1 MSYLKKLKELIGEE
15 AFKKVEADLGKKDLI
30 VNDGE
35 YIPKE
40 KFDAKLDEIKTLK
53 SEKDKS
59 EKDLK
64 TANDELKKLQD
75 EKKAGTSTVEQKIAD
90 LEKKITDQDGK
101 IAAKEKELGL
111 AKKEGILK
119 DALTEAGVKN
129 PKNLKLL
136 MKEFDLEK
144 LELDE
149 KDGKIKG
156 FDDSVKK
163 LQEDYKPLFGE
174 ENFSGTPPGKGK
186 GKEDDQKEMTTEEF
200 YASEI
205 FGGEKK

>member
-30 VNDGE
+30 INDGE

-40 KFDAKLDEIKTLK
+40 KFNEKLDEIKDLK
-53 SEKDKS
+53 ADKVKA

-64 TANDELKKLQD
+64 TAGDELKKLQD
-75 EKKAGTSTVEQKIAD
+75 EKKSSTSTVEQKIAE

-101 IAAKEKELGL
+101 ITAKETELGL
-111 AKKEGILK
+111 AKKENVLK

-174 ENFSGTPPGKGK
+174 ENFTGTPIGKAK
-186 GKEDDQKEMTTEEF
+186 VEADKNKEMTTEEF

-205 FGGEKK
+205 FGGDKK

>member
-30 VNDGE
+30 VNDGD

-40 KFDAKLDEIKTLK
+40 KFNEKLDEIKDLK

-59 EKDLK
+59 VKDLK

-75 EKKAGTSTVEQKIAD
+75 EKKSNTSTVEQKVAD
-90 LEKKITDQDGK
+90 LEKKLADQDTK
-101 IAAKEKELGL
+101 ITAKEKELSL
-111 AKKEGILK
+111 AKMEGVLK

-144 LELDE
+144 LEVDE

-174 ENFSGTPPGKGK
+174 ESFSGTPPGKGK
-186 GKEDDQKEMTTEEF
+186 SNETEEKEMTTEEF

-205 FGGEKK
+205 FGGDKK

>member
-40 KFDAKLDEIKTLK
+40 KFNEKLDEIKTLK
-53 SEKDKS
+53 SEKEKT

-75 EKKAGTSTVEQKIAD
+75 EKKSNTSTVEQKVAD
-90 LEKKITDQDGK
+90 LEKKLKEQDDK
-101 IAAKEKELGL
+101 IAAKDKELTL
-111 AKKEGILK
+111 AKVEGVLK
-119 DALTEAGVKN
+119 DSLTNAGVKN

-144 LELDE
+144 LELTD
-149 KDGKIKG
+149 DGKIKD
-156 FDDSVKK
+156 FDDSIKK

-174 ENFSGTPPGKGK
+174 EQFKGTPPGQGEPKP
-186 GKEDDQKEMTTEEF
+186 EDAKEMSTEEF
-200 YASEI
+200 FSSEV
-205 FGGEKK
+205 FGGGK